1 MFLKKKYFLSILNK
15 QIGDSLPLHRGEW
28 VGKGEGGWV
37 EDVSHIKEHFSVL
50 TVGIREIGG
59 GRGEERREARSRET
73 VDILL
78 FCRGTERKG

>member
-1 MFLKKKYFLSILNK
+1 MSILNK

-28 VGKGEGGWV
+28 VGKGEGEREEGGWV

-59 GRGEERREARSRET
+59 GRGEERGKES
-73 VDILL
+73 
-78 FCRGTERKG
+78 